1 MRRGVVPLL
10 ALVLGVTA
18 LAANGVAQPPGAR
31 RPPRGEEARGVLVRV
46 GAPAWV
52 RAGDTERTVV
62 VVGSDAVVDGTVL
75 DDLVVV
81 GGDARVAGRVA
92 GDIVMVGGRLA
103 LEPGAR
109 VGGNVRLHGDSR
121 LAQAPGASIGGAVER
136 RTGISFGPLAGWL
149 LWIGVTLMLALAG
162 LLFAAVGGRQLDE
175 SAALLLRRPGP
186 VVVTTLVLI
195 AAVPILA
202 ILAFITVIGIPVG
215 IALLVAL
222 VPALGLAGYLAA
234 AMALGDVVLRR
245 LGRGRRE
252 APAVRA
258 ARVERG
264 PGREV
269 FGPGGPVTSAPPP
282 LPGSPGAW
290 GGPATSGTSGE
301 PGPAPAA
308 VHPYR
313 EVALGVVLFQLVLLI
328 PFLGFLLVAVAAH
341 LGAGALAY
349 RTWLVWRRPRPEAG
363 PGLEAREAA

>member
-1 MRRGVVPLL
+1 MLRRVVSFMVLMLVVATL
-10 ALVLGVTA
+10 ASTWT
-18 LAANGVAQPPGAR
+18 AQPRGPR
-31 RPPRGEEARGVLVRV
+31 RAGRGEEARGVLVRV
-46 GAPAWV
+46 GAPARV
-52 RAGDTERTVV
+52 RAGETERTVV

-75 DDLVVV
+75 ENLVVV

-109 VGGNVRLHGDSR
+109 VGGDVMLHGDAR
-121 LAQAPGASIGGAVER
+121 LAQAPGATIGGAVQR
-136 RTGISFGPLAGWL
+136 RTGISFGPFAGWL
-149 LWIGVTLMLALAG
+149 LWFGVTLALVLAG

-175 SAALLLRRPGP
+175 AAALLLRRPGP
-186 VVVTTLVLI
+186 VVVTTLVVI

-202 ILAFITVIGIPVG
+202 ITAFFTVIGIPAG

-252 APAVRA
+252 EPSVRA
-258 ARVERG
+258 ARLEAERG
-264 PGREV
+264 PGREAV
-269 FGPGGPVTSAPPP
+269 V
-282 LPGSPGAW
+282 PGA
-290 GGPATSGTSGE
+290 PGE
-301 PGPAPAA
+301 PARAPAA

-313 EVALGVVLFQLVLLI
+313 EVALGVILFQIVLLI
-328 PFLGFLLVAVAAH
+328 PFVGFLLIALAAH
-341 LGAGALAY
+341 LGAGALVY
-349 RTWLVWRRPRPEAG
+349 RAWLVWRRPRPEAG